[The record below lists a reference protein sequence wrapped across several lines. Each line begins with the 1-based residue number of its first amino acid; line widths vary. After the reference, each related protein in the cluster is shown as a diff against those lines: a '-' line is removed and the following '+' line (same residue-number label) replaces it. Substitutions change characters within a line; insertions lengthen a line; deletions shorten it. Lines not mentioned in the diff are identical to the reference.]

1 MVHSSMPLL
10 LSGFAL
16 FEFQV
21 VFKIVEN
28 YGLLSMTIN
37 QYIKALF
44 SKNGMEYSRLVCGRF
59 IVPARHCCVLRSC
72 FYNLL
77 RFALNLKWTEVS
89 MDKQPTNMQ
98 PTLDR
103 SCCMLCQVH

>member
-1 MVHSSMPLL
+1 MVYSTVPLL

-21 VFKIVEN
+21 VFKTVEN

-44 SKNGMEYSRLVCGRF
+44 SKMVWNIIDWYVV
-59 IVPARHCCVLRSC
+59 VP
-72 FYNLL
+72 
-77 RFALNLKWTEVS
+77 
-89 MDKQPTNMQ
+89 
-98 PTLDR
+98 
-103 SCCMLCQVH
+103 